1 MTFESPVT
9 AVGLVRVVC
18 VPSPSCPDAFPPH
31 AQMVPSVFNAYVL
44 LPPAAMATTP
54 VIDEIHV
61 GVDRVVVVPSP
72 SWPNPFAPHVHT
84 VPVSANTTEC
94 AAAAL
99 DRMRTLME
107 VRSAVLG
114 FSCDA
119 LARKREPCG
128 GAARTL
134 DADQIGVNGRARRS
148 FASGQRNSPRRDRA
162 SHIAR
167 HVSVDLLVRR

>member
-18 VPSPSCPDAFPPH
+18 VPSPSCPDAFAPH

-84 VPVSANTTEC
+84 VPVSVNTTEC
-94 AAAAL
+94 APPAAAAGPANATEASIKTNNAHETHTSTDFMDESFRS
-99 DRMRTLME
+99 DR
-107 VRSAVLG
+107 
-114 FSCDA
+114 DA
-119 LARKREPCG
+119 AP
-128 GAARTL
+128 
-134 DADQIGVNGRARRS
+134 
-148 FASGQRNSPRRDRA
+148 
-162 SHIAR
+162 
-167 HVSVDLLVRR
+167 